1 MSDDRY
7 ITLPVEHQELKTA
20 CGQLVSTYG
29 GQVAAG
35 ERIQRPQQHVSA
47 CCHKRRDK
55 WLRIDEV
62 ATLESETLGHEGH
75 PHVTALL
82 ARRAGFELVPT
93 PTIAATGRDLL
104 MLFAEQS
111 KRSGKLAETVLA
123 AHADGNIDQDE
134 AARIEQATNQVIAAA
149 LAMRAEVRMIQRE
162 ARQ

>member
-7 ITLPVEHQELKTA
+7 MTLSVEDQELKTA
-20 CGQLVSTYG
+20 CGQLVRAYG
-29 GQVAAG
+29 GQEAAG

-55 WLRIDEV
+55 WLRIDEI
-62 ATLESETLGHEGH
+62 ATLESETVGHAGH

-82 ARRAGFELVPT
+82 ARRAAFELVPT

-123 AHADGNIDQDE
+123 AHADGIIDCDE
-134 AARIEQATNQVIAAA
+134 AAQIEAAADQVIAAA

-162 ARQ
+162 ALQ